1 MLGDL
6 ALRRIWKARSK
17 SILQG
22 IQSLETIRL
31 ELHATKVRVLSTPM
45 RFFKQMVLVLLLV
58 CSAQASDQLL
68 NSLRPNGPVNDFA
81 NVISA
86 TEESQLSALLTE
98 LQQKTGDA
106 VVVVT
111 LPTLDGGQ
119 IDDFSNRL
127 FERWGIGQKGKDNG
141 ILLLGATQEGRGN
154 RLRIE
159 VGYGLE
165 GVINDAAAGRI
176 LDNYVVPAWNQK
188 KYGTALVAGATV
200 LAQQVAADKDIELSG
215 VPKYDSRPQ
224 QTRRKSNPVGTIIL
238 VIVFIYM
245 AIRHPQLLL
254 LILLSSGRGGGGSGG
269 GFGGGGFGGFGG
281 GMSGGGGAS
290 R

>member
-1 MLGDL
+1 M
-6 ALRRIWKARSK
+6 RIFK
-17 SILQG
+17 S
-22 IQSLETIRL
+22 
-31 ELHATKVRVLSTPM
+31 
-45 RFFKQMVLVLLLV
+45 LLLMLLLAAAL
-58 CSAQASDQLL
+58 SAHASDQLL
-68 NSLRPNGPVNDFA
+68 NQLQWRGPVNDFA

-86 TEESQLSALLTE
+86 SEENQLRAILTE

-111 LPTLDGGQ
+111 LPSLDGGQ
-119 IDDFSNRL
+119 IDDFSTRL

-141 ILLLGATQEGRGN
+141 VLLLGATQEGRGN

-176 LDNYVVPAWNQK
+176 LDTTVLPAWNQRQ
-188 KYGTALVAGATV
+188 YGAAIASGAVAIAQRVAT
-200 LAQQVAADKDIELSG
+200 DKGVRLSG
-215 VPKYDSRPQ
+215 APQHSRSAQPK
-224 QTRRKSNPVGTIIL
+224 RKTNPVL
-238 VIVFIYM
+238 NVLFVIGFIYM
-245 AIRHPQLLL
+245 AIRHPRLLLL
-254 LILLSSGRGGGGSGG
+254 LILTSGRGGGGGG

>member
-1 MLGDL
+1 MRIFKSLFLMLLL
-6 ALRRIWKARSK
+6 AA
-17 SILQG
+17 
-22 IQSLETIRL
+22 
-31 ELHATKVRVLSTPM
+31 ALSTH
-45 RFFKQMVLVLLLV
+45 
-58 CSAQASDQLL
+58 ASDQLL
-68 NSLRPNGPVNDFA
+68 NRLQWRGPVNDFA
-81 NVISA
+81 NVIPAS
-86 TEESQLSALLTE
+86 EENQLRAILTE

-111 LPTLDGGQ
+111 LPSLDGGQ
-119 IDDFSNRL
+119 IDDFSTRL

-141 ILLLGATQEGRGN
+141 VLLLGATQEGRGN

-176 LDNYVVPAWNQK
+176 LDTTVLPAWNQRQ
-188 KYGTALVAGATV
+188 YGTAIASGAVAIAQRVAT
-200 LAQQVAADKDIELSG
+200 DKGIRLSG
-215 VPKYDSRPQ
+215 APQYSRSHQ
-224 QTRRKSNPVGTIIL
+224 QQRKRNPIVNVLFIIG
-238 VIVFIYM
+238 FIYM
-245 AIRHPQLLL
+245 AIRHPRLLL
-254 LILLSSGRGGGGSGG
+254 LIMLTSGRGGGGGG

>member
-1 MLGDL
+1 MRIFKSLFLMLLL
-6 ALRRIWKARSK
+6 AA
-17 SILQG
+17 
-22 IQSLETIRL
+22 
-31 ELHATKVRVLSTPM
+31 ALSTH
-45 RFFKQMVLVLLLV
+45 
-58 CSAQASDQLL
+58 ASDKLL
-68 NSLRPNGPVNDFA
+68 NSLRPRGPVNDFA

-86 TEESQLSALLTE
+86 AEENQLRAILTE
-98 LQQKTGDA
+98 LQQKTGAA

-111 LPTLDGGQ
+111 LPSLDGGQ
-119 IDDFSNRL
+119 IDDFSTRL

-141 ILLLGATQEGRGN
+141 VLLLGATQEGRGN

-176 LDNYVVPAWNQK
+176 LDTHVLPAWNQRQ
-188 KYGTALVAGATV
+188 YGAAIASGAAAIAQRVAT
-200 LAQQVAADKDIELSG
+200 DKGIRLSG
-215 VPKYDSRPQ
+215 VPQYSRNYGSRQ
-224 QTRRKSNPVGTIIL
+224 QHKRNPVMNVLFIIG
-238 VIVFIYM
+238 FIYM
-245 AIRHPQLLL
+245 AIRHPRLLL
-254 LILLSSGRGGGGSGG
+254 FLILTSGRGGGGGG

>member
-1 MLGDL
+1 MLD
-6 ALRRIWKARSK
+6 
-17 SILQG
+17 
-22 IQSLETIRL
+22 RL
-31 ELHATKVRVLSTPM
+31 EALSYVPWM
-45 RFFKQMVLVLLLV
+45 RIFKSLLLTLVLAAAL
-58 CSAQASDQLL
+58 SAHASDKLL
-68 NSLRPNGPVNDFA
+68 NRLQPRGPVNDFA

-86 TEESQLSALLTE
+86 SDEIQLRAILTE
-98 LQQKTGDA
+98 LQQKTGAA

-111 LPTLDGGQ
+111 LPSLDGGQ

-127 FERWGIGQKGKDNG
+127 FERWGIGEKGKDNG
-141 ILLLGATQEGRGN
+141 ILLLGATQERRGN

-176 LDNYVVPAWNQK
+176 LDTTVLPAWNQQQ
-188 KYGTALVAGATV
+188 YGAAIASGAAT
-200 LAQQVAADKDIELSG
+200 LAQRVATDKGVRLSG
-215 VPKYDSRPQ
+215 APRHSRSAQPK
-224 QTRRKSNPVGTIIL
+224 RKTNPVLNVLFIIG
-238 VIVFIYM
+238 FIYM
-245 AIRHPQLLL
+245 AIRHPRLLLL
-254 LILLSSGRGGGGSGG
+254 LILMSGRGGARGGG